1 MEIARRE
8 KVIDRDRPNEVIDS
22 QRHFMFPDWVHH

>member
-8 KVIDRDRPNEVIDS
+8 KDIDRDRPNELIDS
-22 QRHFMFPDWVHH
+22 QRHFMFPYRVHC